1 MCGLHAKHFKAVLSC
16 SLRGR
21 QVGRVG
27 RDRTARAVRGPAG
40 QPSAAG
46 DCGAGL
52 RARKAAFSWL
62 GGVNYGYSGRPQV
75 QLVRVTV
82 SLRVK
87 YLAHMVT
94 YSRARQQ
101 VSPALPGCQAAKS
114 PRSLI

>member
-52 RARKAAFSWL
+52 RARKA
-62 GGVNYGYSGRPQV
+62 V
-75 QLVRVTV
+75 
-82 SLRVK
+82 LRVLRSTTGSASTRTK
-87 YLAHMVT
+87 
-94 YSRARQQ
+94 
-101 VSPALPGCQAAKS
+101 ALFKKS
-114 PRSLI
+114 